1 MLLAMNRLHLQGL
14 PNLKP
19 DAFTYTAVI
28 DVSTL
33 SDVQAESPF
42 LPNKSFRHYFNRH
55 IIPVSNLCFSSE
67 YFFKSRHGQKGEL
80 SVSVAHYSLTTSLC
94 RNLILCN

>member
-28 DVSTL
+28 DVSAL
-33 SDVQAESPF
+33 SMYRLKILPCRRKRFVIILITILF
-42 LPNKSFRHYFNRH
+42 LSLIYIFHLNTYLNQGMGKK
-55 IIPVSNLCFSSE
+55 VSYLF
-67 YFFKSRHGQKGEL
+67 L
-80 SVSVAHYSLTTSLC
+80 LLTTHWRC
-94 RNLILCN
+94 RYVAT